1 MKLIPLNSISI
12 LQIDFYTVW
21 VGKKIYTVVF
31 LFAGSGLFYTLL
43 FKKYIL
49 ANFMYKKKVLVHL
62 QIY

>member
-49 ANFMYKKKVLVHL
+49 ANFMYKK
-62 QIY
+62 